1 MASPN
6 DKLRFALIGAGGMG
20 TGDATDCLSL
30 GSTEIAAVGD
40 IYEGR
45 LERAKERWGKQVFT
59 TRDYREILAKKDID
73 AVIVATPDHWHAQIA
88 QDALL
93 AGKDV
98 YVEKP
103 MVHKFPE
110 LQMLREAE
118 KKSGR
123 ILQVGSQYA
132 SAMVFLKA
140 QQLIEQGA
148 LGELNL
154 VEAWLDRNT
163 ALGAW
168 QYSMPGPDA
177 TPERIDWDRF
187 LGNAPKHPFDPIRL
201 FRWRNYKDYGTGVSG
216 DLFVHLLTGLH
227 VATGSLGPNRI
238 YATGGV
244 RYWKDGRDAYD
255 VVLAMMDY
263 PKTEKHSEFT
273 FALRVNLASGAA
285 PPERFGLKFVGSE
298 GTMEVTMLGVTLD
311 RKPREAEPGMTLDTF
326 DKATQQ
332 KILAEYRKRYPA
344 QRPTADSMRPDG
356 AERFTPPRSH
366 NAHVD
371 HIQNWV
377 TALKTRKPFF
387 EDATFGART
396 AGPSLAVNLSLER
409 NEPIR
414 WDAER
419 IKLA

>member
-6 DKLRFALIGAGGMG
+6 DKIRFALIGAGGMG
-20 TGDATDCLSL
+20 TGDATDCLSI
-30 GSTEIAAVGD
+30 GGTEIAAVGD
-40 IYEGR
+40 IYDGR
-45 LERAKERWGKQVFT
+45 LERAKERWGSHVFT

-88 QDALL
+88 ADALL

-110 LQMLREAE
+110 CKMLMDAQA
-118 KKSGR
+118 KSGR

-132 SAMVFLKA
+132 SAMVFLKTK
-140 QQLIEQGA
+140 QLIAAGA
-148 LGELNL
+148 LGEVNL

-168 QYSMPGPDA
+168 QYSLPGPDA
-177 TPERIDWDRF
+177 TPDRIDWDRF
-187 LGNAPKHPFDPIRL
+187 LGNAPKRPFEPIRL
-201 FRWRNYKDYGTGVSG
+201 FRWRNYSDYGTGVSG

-227 VATGSLGPNRI
+227 VATNSLGPNRI

-255 VVLAMMDY
+255 VVLALMDY
-263 PKTEKHSEFT
+263 PKTATHPEFT

-298 GTMEVTMLGVTLD
+298 GTMEVTMSGVTLE
-311 RKPREAEPGMTLDTF
+311 RKPREAEPGMTLGTF
-326 DKATQQ
+326 DKATQA
-332 KILAEYRKRYPA
+332 KILAEYRQKYPA
-344 QRPTADSMRPDG
+344 QRPTADGMRPDG

-371 HIQNWV
+371 HVGNWV
-377 TALKTRKPFF
+377 NALRTRKPFF
-387 EDATFGART
+387 EDSTFGART
-396 AGPSLAVNLSLER
+396 AGPSLAVNRSLEVQKA
-409 NEPIR
+409 ID
-414 WDAER
+414 WDPVK
-419 IKLA
+419 IQLV

>member
-1 MASPN
+1 M
-6 DKLRFALIGAGGMG
+6 
-20 TGDATDCLSL
+20 
-30 GSTEIAAVGD
+30 
-40 IYEGR
+40 
-45 LERAKERWGKQVFT
+45 
-59 TRDYREILAKKDID
+59 
-73 AVIVATPDHWHAQIA
+73 
-88 QDALL
+88 

-110 LQMLREAE
+110 CRMLMDAQAR
-118 KKSGR
+118 SGK

-140 QQLIEQGA
+140 QQLIRQGA

-168 QYSMPGPDA
+168 QYSLPGPDA
-177 TPERIDWDRF
+177 TPARIDWDRF

-227 VATGSLGPNRI
+227 VATDSLGPNRI

-244 RYWKDGRDAYD
+244 RYWKDGRDAPD
-255 VVLAMMDY
+255 VVLALMDY
-263 PKTEKHSEFT
+263 PKTDKHSAFT

-298 GTMEVTMLGVTLD
+298 GTMEVTMNGVTLD
-311 RKPREAEPGMTLDTF
+311 RKPREAEPGTTIDTF

-332 KILAEYRKRYPA
+332 KILAEYRQKYPT
-344 QRPTADSMRPDG
+344 QRPAADSMRPDG
-356 AERFTPPRSH
+356 SDRFTPPRSH
-366 NAHVD
+366 NAHVE
-371 HIQNWV
+371 HIGNWLN
-377 TALKTRKPFF
+377 ALRSRKPFF
-387 EDATFGART
+387 EDATFGSRT
-396 AGPSLAVNLSLER
+396 AGPSLAVNLSLEKQTAISWD
-409 NEPIR
+409 PVMIR
-414 WDAER
+414 
-419 IKLA
+419 LA

>member
-6 DKLRFALIGAGGMG
+6 DKIRFALIGAGGMG
-20 TGDATDCLSL
+20 TGDATDCLSI
-30 GSTEIAAVGD
+30 GGTELAAVGD
-40 IYEGR
+40 IYDGR
-45 LERAKERWGKQVFT
+45 LERAKERWGSHVFT

-88 QDALL
+88 ADALL

-110 LQMLREAE
+110 CQMLMDAQA
-118 KKSGR
+118 KSGR

-140 QQLIEQGA
+140 KQLIAAGA
-148 LGELNL
+148 LGEVNL

-168 QYSMPGPDA
+168 QYSLPGPDA
-177 TPERIDWDRF
+177 TPDRIDWDRF
-187 LGNAPKHPFDPIRL
+187 LGNAPKRPFEPVRL
-201 FRWRNYKDYGTGVSG
+201 FRWRNYSDYGTGVSG

-227 VATGSLGPNRI
+227 VATNSLGPNRI

-255 VVLAMMDY
+255 VVLALMDY
-263 PKTEKHSEFT
+263 PKTATHPEFT

-298 GTMEVTMLGVTLD
+298 GTMEVTMSGVTLE
-311 RKPREAEPGMTLDTF
+311 RKPREAEPGMTLGTF
-326 DKATQQ
+326 DKATQA
-332 KILAEYRKRYPA
+332 KILAEYRQKYPA
-344 QRPTADSMRPDG
+344 QRPTADGMRPDG
-356 AERFTPPRSH
+356 AERYTPPRSH

-371 HIQNWV
+371 HVGNWV
-377 TALKTRKPFF
+377 NALRTRQPFF
-387 EDATFGART
+387 EDSTFGART
-396 AGPSLAVNLSLER
+396 AGPSLAVNRSLEVQKA
-409 NEPIR
+409 ID
-414 WDAER
+414 WDPVK
-419 IKLA
+419 IQLV

>member
-6 DKLRFALIGAGGMG
+6 DKIRFALIGAGGMG
-20 TGDATDCLSL
+20 TGDATDVLSL
-30 GSTEIAAVGD
+30 GGTEIVAVGD
-40 IYEGR
+40 IYDGR
-45 LERAKERWGKQVFT
+45 LERAKERWGAGVFT
-59 TRDYREILAKKDID
+59 TRDYREIIARKDID

-88 QDALL
+88 HDVLMS
-93 AGKDV
+93 GKDV

-103 MVHKFPE
+103 MCHKFPE
-110 LQMLREAE
+110 CQMLMDAQA
-118 KKSGR
+118 KSGK

-140 QQLIEQGA
+140 QQLIQQGA
-148 LGELNL
+148 IGELNL

-168 QYSMPGPDA
+168 QYTLPGTDA
-177 TPERIDWDRF
+177 TPARIDWDRF
-187 LGNAPKHPFDPIRL
+187 LGNAPKVPFEPVRL

-227 VATGSLGPNRI
+227 VATSSLGPNRI
-238 YATGGV
+238 YATGAV

-263 PKTEKHSEFT
+263 PTFT

-298 GTMEVTMLGVTLD
+298 GTMEVTMGGVTVD
-311 RKPREAEPGMTLDTF
+311 RKPREAEPGYTIDTF
-326 DKATQQ
+326 SKATRE
-332 KILAEYRKRYPA
+332 KILAEYRSKYPSA
-344 QRPTADSMRPDG
+344 KPSADGMRPDG
-356 AERFTPPRSH
+356 SERYTPPRSH

-371 HIQNWV
+371 HVANFINAV
-377 TALKTRKPFF
+377 RTRKPFF

-396 AGPSLAVNLSLER
+396 AGPSLAVNLSLEKQQAI
-409 NEPIR
+409 NWDPQGIR
-414 WDAER
+414 
-419 IKLA
+419 LV

>member
-6 DKLRFALIGAGGMG
+6 DKIRFALIGAGGMG
-20 TGDATDCLSL
+20 TGDANDVLSL
-30 GSTEIAAVGD
+30 GGTEIVAVGD
-40 IYEGR
+40 IYDGR
-45 LERAKERWGKQVFT
+45 LERAKERWGAGVFT
-59 TRDYREILAKKDID
+59 TRDYREIIARKDID

-88 QDALL
+88 HDVLL
-93 AGKDV
+93 SGKDV

-103 MVHKFPE
+103 MCHKFPE
-110 LQMLREAE
+110 CQMLMDAQA
-118 KKSGR
+118 KSGK

-140 QQLIEQGA
+140 QQLIQQGA
-148 LGELNL
+148 IGEMNL
-154 VEAWLDRNT
+154 IEAWLDRNT

-168 QYSMPGPDA
+168 QYTLPGEDA
-177 TPERIDWDRF
+177 TLARIDWDRF
-187 LGNAPKHPFDPIRL
+187 LGNAPKVPFEPVRL

-227 VATGSLGPNRI
+227 VATSSLRPNRI

-263 PKTEKHSEFT
+263 PTFT

-298 GTMEVTMLGVTLD
+298 GTMEVTMGGVTVD
-311 RKPREAEPGMTLDTF
+311 RKPREAEPGYTIDTF
-326 DKATQQ
+326 SKATQQ
-332 KILAEYRKRYPA
+332 KILAQYRSKYPSA
-344 QRPTADSMRPDG
+344 KPTADGMRPDG
-356 AERFTPPRSH
+356 SERFTPPRSH

-371 HIQNWV
+371 HVANFINAV
-377 TALKTRKPFF
+377 RTRKPFF

-396 AGPSLAVNLSLER
+396 AGPSLAVNLSLEKQQAINWDPR
-409 NEPIR
+409 GIR
-414 WDAER
+414 
-419 IKLA
+419 LV

>member
-6 DKLRFALIGAGGMG
+6 DKIRFALIGAGGMG
-20 TGDATDCLSL
+20 TGDATDILSL
-30 GSTEIAAVGD
+30 GGTEIAAVGD
-40 IYEGR
+40 IYDGR
-45 LERAKERWGKQVFT
+45 LERAKERWGAGVFT
-59 TRDYREILAKKDID
+59 TRDYREIIARKDID
-73 AVIVATPDHWHAQIA
+73 AVVVATPDHWHAQIA
-88 QDALL
+88 HDALMS
-93 AGKDV
+93 GKDV

-103 MVHKFPE
+103 MCHKFPE
-110 LQMLREAE
+110 CQMLMDAQA
-118 KKSGR
+118 KSGK

-140 QQLIEQGA
+140 QQLIQQGA
-148 LGELNL
+148 IGELNL

-168 QYSMPGPDA
+168 QYTLPGADA
-177 TPERIDWDRF
+177 TPARIDWDRF
-187 LGNAPKHPFDPIRL
+187 LGNAPKVAFEPVRL

-227 VATGSLGPNRI
+227 VATSSHGPNRI

-263 PKTEKHSEFT
+263 PTFT

-298 GTMEVTMLGVTLD
+298 GTMEVTMGGVTVD
-311 RKPREAEPGMTLDTF
+311 RKPREAEPGYTIDTF
-326 DKATQQ
+326 SKATRE
-332 KILAEYRKRYPA
+332 KILAQYRSKYPA
-344 QRPTADSMRPDG
+344 ARPSADGMRPDG
-356 AERFTPPRSH
+356 SERYTPPRSH

-371 HIQNWV
+371 HVANFINAV
-377 TALKTRKPFF
+377 RTRKPFF

-396 AGPSLAVNLSLER
+396 AGPSLAVNLSLEKQQAIDWD
-409 NEPIR
+409 PQGIR
-414 WDAER
+414 
-419 IKLA
+419 LV

>member
-1 MASPN
+1 MQSAN
-6 DKLRFALIGAGGMG
+6 DKIRFALIGAGGMG

-30 GSTEIAAVGD
+30 GGTEIAAVAD
-40 IYEGR
+40 IYDGR
-45 LERAKERWGKQVFT
+45 LERAKERWGNQVFT
-59 TRDYREILAKKDID
+59 TRDYREILARKDVD

-88 QDALL
+88 ADALL

-110 LQMLREAE
+110 LQMLRDAE

-140 QQLIEQGA
+140 QQLIAQGA

-154 VEAWLDRNT
+154 VESWLDRNT

-168 QYSMPGPDA
+168 QYSLPGADA
-177 TPERIDWDRF
+177 TPQRIDWDRF
-187 LGNAPKHPFDPIRL
+187 LGNAPKRPFEPVRL
-201 FRWRNYKDYGTGVSG
+201 FRWRNYSDYGTGVGG

-227 VATGSLGPNRI
+227 VATGSLGPERV

-244 RYWKDGRDAYD
+244 RYWKDGRDAQD
-255 VVLAMMDY
+255 VVLALMDY
-263 PKTEKHSEFT
+263 PKTERHPGFT

-298 GTMEVTMLGVTLD
+298 GTMEVTMAGVTID
-311 RKPREAEPGMTLDTF
+311 RKPREAEPGMTLGSF
-326 DKATQQ
+326 DKATQA
-332 KILAEYRKRYPA
+332 KIVAEYRKKYPA
-344 QRPTADSMRPDG
+344 QRPTADGMRPDG
-356 AERFTPPRSH
+356 SERFTPPRSH
-366 NAHVD
+366 NAHVE
-371 HIQNWV
+371 HVRNWV
-377 TALKTRKPFF
+377 TALRTRKPFF

-396 AGPSLAVNLSLER
+396 AGPSLAVNLSLEKQTA
-409 NEPIR
+409 IG
-414 WDAER
+414 WDANAIR
-419 IKLA
+419 LA

>member
-6 DKLRFALIGAGGMG
+6 DKIRFALIGAGGMG
-20 TGDATDCLSL
+20 TGDATDCLSI
-30 GSTEIAAVGD
+30 GGTEIVAVGD
-40 IYEGR
+40 IYDGR
-45 LERAKERWGKQVFT
+45 LERAKERWGAGVFT
-59 TRDYREILAKKDID
+59 TRDYREIIARKDID

-88 QDALL
+88 HDALIS
-93 AGKDV
+93 GKDV

-103 MVHKFPE
+103 MCHKFPE
-110 LQMLREAE
+110 CQMLMDAQA
-118 KKSGR
+118 KSGK

-140 QQLIEQGA
+140 QQLMQQGA
-148 LGELNL
+148 IGELNL

-163 ALGAW
+163 SLGAW
-168 QYSMPGPDA
+168 QYTLPGADA
-177 TPERIDWDRF
+177 TPARIDWDRF
-187 LGNAPKHPFDPIRL
+187 LGNAPKVPFEPVRL

-227 VATGSLGPNRI
+227 VATSSLGPNRI

-263 PKTEKHSEFT
+263 PTFT

-298 GTMEVTMLGVTLD
+298 GTMEVTMNGVTVD
-311 RKPREAEPGMTLDTF
+311 RKPREAEPGYTIDTF
-326 DKATQQ
+326 SKATRE
-332 KILAEYRKRYPA
+332 KILAQYRSKYPSA
-344 QRPTADSMRPDG
+344 KPSADGMRPDG
-356 AERFTPPRSH
+356 SERYTPPRSH

-371 HIQNWV
+371 HVANFINAV
-377 TALKTRKPFF
+377 RTRKPFF

-396 AGPSLAVNLSLER
+396 AGPSLAVNLSLEKQTAI
-409 NEPIR
+409 NWDPQGIR
-414 WDAER
+414 
-419 IKLA
+419 LV

>member
-6 DKLRFALIGAGGMG
+6 DKIRFALIGAGGMG

-30 GSTEIAAVGD
+30 GNTEIAAVGD

-45 LERAKERWGKQVFT
+45 LERAKERWGNQVFT

-88 QDALL
+88 HDALM

-110 LQMLREAE
+110 CKMLMDAQA
-118 KKSGR
+118 KSGK

-140 QQLIEQGA
+140 QQLIQQGA

-163 ALGAW
+163 AIGAW
-168 QYSMPGPDA
+168 QYSLPGPDA
-177 TPERIDWDRF
+177 TPARIDWDRF

-201 FRWRNYKDYGTGVSG
+201 FRWRNYRDYGTGVSG

-238 YATGGV
+238 FATGGV

-255 VVLAMMDY
+255 VVLALMDY
-263 PKTEKHSEFT
+263 PTFT
-273 FALRVNLASGAA
+273 FAMRVNLASGAA

-298 GTMEVTMLGVTLD
+298 GTMEVTMNGVTLD
-311 RKPREAEPGMTLDTF
+311 RKPREAEPGTTIDTF

-332 KILAEYRKRYPA
+332 KILAEYRQNTQPSGRARTPCA
-344 QRPTADSMRPDG
+344 PTAPTATRPRAPTTRTSITLTTG
-356 AERFTPPRSH
+356 SPPSARESHSSRTPPSAPAPPDQAWR
-366 NAHVD
+366 
-371 HIQNWV
+371 
-377 TALKTRKPFF
+377 
-387 EDATFGART
+387 
-396 AGPSLAVNLSLER
+396 
-409 NEPIR
+409 
-414 WDAER
+414 
-419 IKLA
+419 

>member
-6 DKLRFALIGAGGMG
+6 DKIRFALIGAGGMG
-20 TGDATDCLSL
+20 TGDATDVLSL
-30 GSTEIAAVGD
+30 GGTEIVAVGD
-40 IYEGR
+40 IYDGR
-45 LERAKERWGKQVFT
+45 LERAKERWGAGVFT
-59 TRDYREILAKKDID
+59 TRDYREIIARKDID

-88 QDALL
+88 HDVLMS
-93 AGKDV
+93 GKDV

-103 MVHKFPE
+103 MCHKFPE
-110 LQMLREAE
+110 CQMLMDAQA
-118 KKSGR
+118 KSGK

-140 QQLIEQGA
+140 QQLIQQGA
-148 LGELNL
+148 IGELNL

-168 QYSMPGPDA
+168 QYTLPGTDA
-177 TPERIDWDRF
+177 TPARIDWDRF
-187 LGNAPKHPFDPIRL
+187 LGNAPKVPFEPVRL

-227 VATGSLGPNRI
+227 VATSSLGPNRI
-238 YATGGV
+238 YATGAV

-263 PKTEKHSEFT
+263 ATFT

-298 GTMEVTMLGVTLD
+298 GTMEVTMGGVTVD
-311 RKPREAEPGMTLDTF
+311 RKPREAEPGYTIDTF
-326 DKATQQ
+326 SKATRE
-332 KILAEYRKRYPA
+332 KILAEYRSKYPSA
-344 QRPTADSMRPDG
+344 KPSADGMRPDG
-356 AERFTPPRSH
+356 SERYTPPRSH

-371 HIQNWV
+371 HVANFINAV
-377 TALKTRKPFF
+377 RTRKPFF

-396 AGPSLAVNLSLER
+396 AGPSLAVNLSLEKQQAI
-409 NEPIR
+409 NWDPQGIR
-414 WDAER
+414 
-419 IKLA
+419 LV